1 MIFLIR
7 KQQYI
12 IKFKENYILK
22 VHSVRIDSL
31 KAWYDITNL
40 KFMMIFQVHSYLYLF
55 HGLFSMTTLA

>member
-31 KAWYDITNL
+31 KA
-40 KFMMIFQVHSYLYLF
+40 
-55 HGLFSMTTLA
+55 